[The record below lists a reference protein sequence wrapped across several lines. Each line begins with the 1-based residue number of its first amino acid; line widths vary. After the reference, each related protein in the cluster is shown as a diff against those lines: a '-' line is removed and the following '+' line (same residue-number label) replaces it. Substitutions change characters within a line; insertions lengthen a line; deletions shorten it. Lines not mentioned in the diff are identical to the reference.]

1 MKIVNNGILLS
12 DILKNFAELERIV
25 DELKFDF
32 KPSKLYLK
40 TPTELNNFNNTLRN
54 INIALRDVK
63 KFLGVDY

>member
-32 KPSKLYLK
+32 NPSKLYLK